1 MLDPRIC
8 PACGDRA
15 EAPIVDGP
23 TRVCARC
30 GHRWPFRRLPLFALT
45 GPSGGGKSTVGPALA
60 ERLGGRAVVLEQD
73 VLWTGGLRDDVN
85 GHPEFRATWLRMAA
99 MIGQNGR
106 PVVLCGTVVPPE
118 FENLPERALFSEIH
132 YLALVAEPE
141 VLARR
146 LRARPAWRQWDEPRI
161 AETLEFT
168 DWLRKHAG
176 TFHPSVQLFD
186 TTSVTVEM
194 AVDQAISWFEARSP
208 DGCMQGACNS

>member
-15 EAPIVDGP
+15 DAPIVDVA
-23 TRVCARC
+23 TRVCDRC

-60 ERLGGRAVVLEQD
+60 TRVGDRAVVLEQD
-73 VLWTGGLRDDVN
+73 VLWTAGLRDDVD
-85 GHPEFRATWLRMAA
+85 GHPRFRATWLRMAA
-99 MIGQNGR
+99 MIAQNGR

-118 FENLPERALFSEIH
+118 FEALPERVLFSGIH

-146 LRARPAWRQWDEPRI
+146 LRARPAWREWDEQRI
-161 AETLEFT
+161 TETLEFN
-168 DWLRKHAG
+168 DWLRRHAG
-176 TFHPSVQLFD
+176 TFEPPVQLFD
-186 TTSVTVEM
+186 TTSTAIDDAVRHAASWVTRWL
-194 AVDQAISWFEARSP
+194 QA
-208 DGCMQGACNS
+208 GCLQ